1 MNAYT
6 LFAPF
11 TRLMEPQPLPRV
23 SLVDAI
29 RQHIDLL
36 LATRLG
42 ECRYD
47 PNMGSAV
54 WLGDYAS
61 ITNPTL
67 WKGETEQTLNELIKQ
82 YEKRI
87 QNTQVAI
94 DVDELEETDRDG
106 VRRRA
111 RKRLTIRVNGTLIDL
126 GERLPELTFTLYI
139 NPVASQ

>member
-6 LFAPF
+6 LASPLAA
-11 TRLMEPQPLPRV
+11 LMQPQPLPR
-23 SLVDAI
+23 LPLAEAI

-47 PNMGSAV
+47 PQMGSAV
-54 WLGDYAS
+54 WQGDYAA

-67 WKGETEQTLNELIKQ
+67 WKGETEQTLAALIQQ

-87 QNTQVAI
+87 RNARVAV
-94 DVDELEETDRDG
+94 DVDELEEIDRDG

-111 RKRLTIRVNGTLIDL
+111 RKRLTIRVNGTLIDVD
-126 GERLPELTFTLYI
+126 EPLPELHFILYI